1 MAQRFPIFI
10 DLGNVAPLVV
20 GADQGLAA
28 KIRLLAGFAPV
39 VDLVTGMDLPP
50 GELRHPQM
58 HHITGI
64 ALQAADSLFRGRPLI
79 IIETGDMALNTRL
92 ATIARQ
98 RVYQRAHSSLAAA
111 Y

>member
-50 GELRHPQM
+50 GELRHP
-58 HHITGI
+58 
-64 ALQAADSLFRGRPLI
+64 
-79 IIETGDMALNTRL
+79 
-92 ATIARQ
+92 
-98 RVYQRAHSSLAAA
+98 
-111 Y
+111 